1 MHPDLAVKSVETFD
15 ERGVFSLLISE
26 RLFLFYESAE
36 RSVVTDE
43 LRFLFAFLRN

>member
-1 MHPDLAVKSVETFD
+1 MYPDLAVKPVETFD
-15 ERGVFSLLISE
+15 ERDVVSLLMSE

-43 LRFLFAFLRN
+43 LGFLFAFLRN